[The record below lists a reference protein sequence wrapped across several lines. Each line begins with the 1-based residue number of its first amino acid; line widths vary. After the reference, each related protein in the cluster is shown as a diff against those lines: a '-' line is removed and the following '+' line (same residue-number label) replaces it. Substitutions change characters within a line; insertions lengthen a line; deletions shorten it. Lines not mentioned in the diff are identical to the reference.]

1 MNKLNKY
8 EVDIESAVI
17 GSIIL
22 EPQLLNRH
30 HSILSPTLFTNEK
43 TKFLFELFS
52 QIWEQYEK
60 LDLVIIGKKLEEQK
74 RNDLTVYCVEC
85 TCIISTTAH
94 FEVHIMMLVQEA
106 IRRDFI
112 SKFSNLVQIANQTDL
127 GIFDIR
133 DKAFEY
139 FDNLFIDKFVEDNKK
154 TKDFPQLIEAVQK
167 KIESIS
173 SGHITGIKSSLSII
187 NKAFGGW
194 QNSDLV
200 IIAGRPGM
208 GKTAFVVQ
216 QVIDVVKQDKAV
228 GIFSLEMSAEQI
240 TSRIVTNYTHI
251 PNSSILRKGLNKAEV
266 YRYLNLK
273 QDLLGMKIHIDDTP
287 AISIQNLKL
296 KAKMMKL
303 KHNIEIL
310 FVDYLQLITY
320 STSRNREQ
328 EISFISRELK
338 ALAKMLDIPVIALSQ
353 LSRQVEQRADKRPL
367 LSDLRD
373 SGAIEQ
379 DADEV
384 LFLYR
389 PEYYGIE
396 QWEDY
401 GNAPTQNEAEII
413 IQKNR
418 HGGILS
424 ERCRVNM
431 AISSFYDINEFEY

>member
-1 MNKLNKY
+1 MNNKH
-8 EVDIESAVI
+8 EIDIESAVI
-17 GSIIL
+17 GAIIL
-22 EPQLLNRH
+22 DPQLLNKH
-30 HSILSPTLFTNEK
+30 YNVLSSAIFVKEDNRL
-43 TKFLFELFS
+43 LFELFV
-52 QIWEQYEK
+52 QIWGVYEK
-60 LDLVIIGKKLEEQK
+60 LDLVIIGKELAKIN
-74 RNDLTVYCVEC
+74 RHDLIKYCIDC
-85 TCIISTTAH
+85 TGIISTTAH
-94 FEVHIMMLVQEA
+94 FELHVMMLVQDA
-106 IRRDFI
+106 IKRDFVF
-112 SKFSNLVQIANQTDL
+112 KFSNLLKLANQPEL

-139 FDNLFIDKFVEDNKK
+139 FDNLFIDKFVEDNRKS
-154 TKDFPQLIEAVQK
+154 KDFPALIEIVQK
-167 KIESIS
+167 KFESLQ
-173 SGHITGIKSSLSII
+173 GGEITGLRTSLSII

-200 IIAGRPGM
+200 IVAGRPGM

-216 QVIDVVKQDKAV
+216 QVVDVVRQGKSV

-240 TSRIVTNYTHI
+240 TSRIITNYTQI
-251 PNSSILRKGLNKAEV
+251 PNSSILRKGLSRDEV
-266 YRYLNLK
+266 YKYLELK
-273 QDLLGMKIHIDDTP
+273 KDLLGMKIHIDDTP

-303 KHNIEIL
+303 KHNIDIL
-310 FVDYLQLITY
+310 FVDYLQLVTY

-328 EISFISRELK
+328 EISMISRELK
-338 ALAKMLDIPVIALSQ
+338 ALAKTLDIPVIALSQ

-384 LFLYR
+384 IFLYR
-389 PEYYGIE
+389 PEYYGIDK
-396 QWEDY
+396 WEDY
-401 GNAPTQNEAEII
+401 NDVPTHNEAEII

-424 ERCRVNM
+424 ERCKVNM
-431 AISSFYDINEFEY
+431 ATSSFYDLTNEFAF